1 MQIDYESGEKVY
13 LQIAR
18 IIRDR
23 IISGELPVG
32 AQIPSGNQMKQEWG
46 VNRLTGAQAVEEL
59 RKAGLVVTR
68 PGVGTF
74 VAVTPVS
81 RVVMLR
87 PGDRVIA
94 RMPTE
99 EEREQLSTGYLTP
112 VLIVTRSDGSVE
124 PYNAAVT
131 VCESTGLTH
140 GARDGRGRARR
151 LVLQPAGPSG
161 HRSVRRHRS
170 PGCRAGQERA
180 GSRAGRGRSDDS
192 WSSSA
197 ARARTEPAAA
207 PCTSCT

>member
-1 MQIDYESGEKVY
+1 VTDNAARSVQVDYESGEKLY

-74 VAVTPVS
+74 VSATPAS
-81 RVVMLR
+81 QVVDLR
-87 PGDRVIA
+87 PGDQVIS

-99 EEREQLSTGYLTP
+99 EERERLSTGYLTP
-112 VLIVTRSDGSVE
+112 VLIVTRSDGRVE
-124 PYNAAVT
+124 AYNAAVT
-131 VCESTGLTH
+131 ICSSEGLT
-140 GARDGRGRARR
+140 GRWIESRRR
-151 LVLQPAGPSG
+151 LVESRHGRFFVTVLSGAGRRLSGARG
-161 HRSVRRHRS
+161 HRGLAVQVVHVVL
-170 PGCRAGQERA
+170 
-180 GSRAGRGRSDDS
+180 
-192 WSSSA
+192 
-197 ARARTEPAAA
+197 A
-207 PCTSCT
+207 P